1 MVRGGVELKDSV
13 CRFHLFFF
21 FFSFFFELVQVLD
34 LVRIMG
40 FGVAALQGGG
50 FGVWFLGWGV

>member
-1 MVRGGVELKDSV
+1 MSLSFVLLL
-13 CRFHLFFF
+13 LF
-21 FFSFFFELVQVLD
+21 FFFELVQVLD